1 MFSEFVLYIFLTK
14 TERNFHWFF
23 YIELRRKWFRFGANL
38 VVFLSVG
45 HSTDIQFCARFLFV
59 LPTCVLSQF
68 FFFVIHSGK
77 PLACGC
83 WIVFAWHA
91 SQIYQKA
98 SWVWYLCV
106 EDSKELSV
114 SDIISVGIPLF
125 SPCFTSSCSFPLSVN
140 FGTLQMR
147 WKHHI
152 CSIIIIIIVMHGWIW
167 FDEFSMVDR
176 TRSERNLS
184 YQIIFL

>member
-152 CSIIIIIIVMHGWIW
+152 CSNIIIVMHGWFW

-176 TRSERNLS
+176 TGSTTKSVKSN
-184 YQIIFL
+184 